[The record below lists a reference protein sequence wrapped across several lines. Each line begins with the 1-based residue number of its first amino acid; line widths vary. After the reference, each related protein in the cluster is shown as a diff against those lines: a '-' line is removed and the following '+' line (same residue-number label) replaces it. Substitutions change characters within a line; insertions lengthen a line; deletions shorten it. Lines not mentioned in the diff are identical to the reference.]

1 LKQVLNFI
9 CEIRGKTY
17 EEKAREKELGGG
29 DKEVYVWTMKAELFN
44 YKGITD
50 SIVGQGEVVPEMLND
65 VDKALNFLVNQFANE
80 IEFLIEERKEKENVN
95 NRI

>member
-9 CEIRGKTY
+9 CEIRGKTE
-17 EEKAREKELGGG
+17 EEKEDEKELCG
-29 DKEVYVWTMKAELFN
+29 EVIEMYVWTVQAELFN

-50 SIVGQGEVVPEMLND
+50 SFVGQGNINPEMLDD

-80 IEFLIEERKEKENVN
+80 IEFLIKERKEKENVK